1 MNFPVD
7 HIDHNHIDHNF
18 SQRISQQAHR
28 LSVISIDPMR
38 PVDIEAVTR
47 IDRRCF
53 PAPWLPDSYLTE
65 LSNRAACYIV
75 ARHGQEIVGYGGV
88 WVVMGEAHITTIAV
102 DPDWQGHKIGERM
115 LMALL
120 EDAILRGASHATL
133 EVRESNHIA
142 QRLYCKYGFR
152 EASIRKKYYTDNDE
166 NAIVMWAVEIDTL
179 EYAQI
184 LRKLRA
190 ALYPSN

>member
-1 MNFPVD
+1 
-7 HIDHNHIDHNF
+7 
-18 SQRISQQAHR
+18 
-28 LSVISIDPMR
+28 MR
-38 PVDIEAVTR
+38 PVDLEAVSR

-53 PAPWLPDSYLTE
+53 PTPWLPDSYLTE

-88 WVVMGEAHITTIAV
+88 WVVMAEAHITTIAV

-120 EDAILRGASHATL
+120 EEAILRGATHVTL
-133 EVRESNHIA
+133 EVRASNQIA
-142 QRLYCKYGFR
+142 QRLYRKYEFYD
-152 EASIRKKYYTDNDE
+152 AAIRKSYYTNNEED
-166 NAIVMWAVEIDTL
+166 AIVMWAVEIDTL
-179 EYAQI
+179 PYAQL

-190 ALYPSN
+190 ALYPSCEVSRL